1 MPTTRSARS
10 PLHDMSWLACW
21 IKACEI
27 AWTAPLVIGNRT
39 LRMMAGGWPPNARE
53 QRELRRMTEEKA
65 AAFWEASLAA
75 AKVWPAITA
84 SGVEATLAPVH
95 RRVVANN
102 RRLGKR

>member
-1 MPTTRSARS
+1 
-10 PLHDMSWLACW
+10 
-21 IKACEI
+21 
-27 AWTAPLVIGNRT
+27 
-39 LRMMAGGWPPNARE
+39 
-53 QRELRRMTEEKA
+53 MTEEKA